1 LLLTGLSTVI
11 YIYKNYEQA
20 QKTKTQ
26 EKLNNILS
34 LVENQIANRE
44 LGSGNI
50 SDDLEFYFNQLSS
63 VLTTDFNVYSLSGLM
78 LFSTQP
84 KIYEQELVS
93 PLMNRSAYVKLT
105 ANQKALFM
113 QIEKVGKLSY
123 IGAYE
128 PIRNSDNKII
138 GYLNLPY
145 FAKETEL
152 KRDISTFLVALINI
166 YVLLFSLAILIAF
179 LISNRITEPLRII
192 QQSLKR
198 TKLGAINQPIFWR
211 NQDEIGALINE
222 YNRMLEELQRSAEL
236 LAKSERESAWREMAK
251 QVAHEIKNP
260 LTPMKLGVQH
270 LQRAWNDNHPNKD
283 EMIKRISNTLIEQ
296 IETLS
301 NIATEFSNFAKL
313 PKPEFDKVN
322 LSSVLQT
329 TVDLYNQSENV
340 DITLSKPADEVFI
353 TGDKDQLLRVFSNLV
368 KNAVQAIPEEQYGKI
383 QIQLLE
389 DGSFY
394 KVTVADN
401 GTGIADDLIDK
412 IFVPNFTTKTSG
424 TGLGLAMVKS
434 MVEGMRGSIYF
445 DTKVGEGTVFT
456 LRFMK

>member
-1 LLLTGLSTVI
+1 
-11 YIYKNYEQA
+11 
-20 QKTKTQ
+20 
-26 EKLNNILS
+26 
-34 LVENQIANRE
+34 
-44 LGSGNI
+44 
-50 SDDLEFYFNQLSS
+50 
-63 VLTTDFNVYSLSGLM
+63 
-78 LFSTQP
+78 
-84 KIYEQELVS
+84 
-93 PLMNRSAYVKLT
+93 MNRSAYVKLT

-138 GYLNLPY
+138 GYLNIPY

-179 LISNRITEPLRII
+179 FISNRMTEPLRII

-198 TKLGAINQPIFWR
+198 TKLGALNEPIYWR

-313 PKPEFDKVN
+313 PKPEFENVN
-322 LSSVLQT
+322 LTSVINT
-329 TVDLYNQSENV
+329 TVDLYSRTEMMNIELNKPES
-340 DITLSKPADEVFI
+340 DIFI
-353 TGDKDQLLRVFSNLV
+353 SGDKDQLLRVFSNLI
-368 KNAVQAIPEEQYGKI
+368 KNAVQAIPDGKMGEI
-383 QIQLLE
+383 QIDLIDE
-389 DGSFY
+389 KEFWTV
-394 KVTVADN
+394 KVADN
-401 GTGIADDLIDK
+401 GTGIPDHLIEK
-412 IFVPNFTTKTSG
+412 IFVPNFTTKSSG

-434 MVEGMRGSIYF
+434 MVEGMGGSISF
-445 DTKVGEGTVFT
+445 ETKLGEGTVFL
-456 LRFMK
+456 LRFAK